1 MNNKLSDL
9 YDSLPVHKAPDKIWE
24 QVEEEL
30 DHDKKTVPMHPPQ
43 AFFSLKS
50 PSGKRRWLAA
60 AAILLL
66 GVCATTFTLL
76 NGSEPV
82 EEVSL
87 EVKIPDQKLIEEA
100 NATYQEEL
108 ILSREEKIS
117 LLMSLSQEQDE
128 HITDLAK
135 EWKGLIEKDSE
146 QADSILGEFSNWL
159 MKHPEMLPTNK

>member
-1 MNNKLSDL
+1 MKDKLSDL

-30 DHDKKTVPMHPPQ
+30 DHEKKMVPMYSSQPL
-43 AFFSLKS
+43 STLKS
-50 PSGKRRWLAA
+50 PSSKRRWLAVA
-60 AAILLL
+60 AVLLL
-66 GVCATTFTLL
+66 GVCVTTFTLL
-76 NGSEPV
+76 NGPEPV

-117 LLMSLSQEQDE
+117 LLMSLSGEQDE
-128 HITDLAK
+128 HITELAT

-159 MKHPEMLPTNK
+159 MKHPEKLLPK

>member
-1 MNNKLSDL
+1 MKDKLSDL

-30 DHDKKTVPMHPPQ
+30 DHEKKMVPMYSSQPL
-43 AFFSLKS
+43 STLES
-50 PSGKRRWLAA
+50 PSSKRRWLAVA
-60 AAILLL
+60 AVLLL
-66 GVCATTFTLL
+66 GVCVTTFTLL
-76 NGSEPV
+76 NGPEPV

-117 LLMSLSQEQDE
+117 LLMSLSGEQDE
-128 HITDLAK
+128 HITELAT

-146 QADSILGEFSNWL
+146 QADSILGKFSNWL
-159 MKHPEMLPTNK
+159 MKHPEKLLPK